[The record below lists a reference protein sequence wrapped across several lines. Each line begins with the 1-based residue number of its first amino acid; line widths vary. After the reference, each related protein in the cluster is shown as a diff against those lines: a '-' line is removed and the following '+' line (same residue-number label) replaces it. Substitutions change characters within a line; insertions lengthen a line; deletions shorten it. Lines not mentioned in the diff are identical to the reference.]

1 MKTLPLALAAALLA
15 APAFAQMSEEQTR
28 AYGVILPMLEELTPD
43 APVLAACV
51 VTLAAPGELGAMA
64 SAPGPSAE
72 VGAVVSAVLA
82 RPEAVGCIQATMAQ
96 R

>member
-15 APAFAQMSEEQTR
+15 GPALAQMSDEQTR
-28 AYGVILPMLEELTPD
+28 AYGVIAPMLQELTPD

-51 VTLAAPGELGAMA
+51 VTVAAPE
-64 SAPGPSAE
+64 E

-82 RPEAVGCIQATMAQ
+82 RAETVGCIQATMGQ

>member
-15 APAFAQMSEEQTR
+15 GPALAQMSDEQTR
-28 AYGVILPMLEELTPD
+28 AYGVIAPMLQELTPD

-51 VTLAAPGELGAMA
+51 VTVAAPEEVAAMA
-64 SAPGPSAE
+64 AGPSAE
-72 VGAVVSAVLA
+72 AGAVVSAVLA
-82 RPEAVGCIQATMAQ
+82 RAEAVGCIQATMAQ